1 MRPTWVRACP
11 RWCVRDHRESDL
23 ADDRYHYSEATL
35 VPAIVV
41 IEDGV
46 PVTKFF
52 RGAELVVWL
61 GRYDGDLLEWIVIE
75 PTEGRTP
82 SLVLTAESARLMA
95 RAVELQL
102 GQAHPASGNEQ
113 GIEADDS

>member
-1 MRPTWVRACP
+1 
-11 RWCVRDHRESDL
+11 VRDHRESDL